1 MGSRFRLLASF
12 LLVLALHNALL
23 SGAVEAAAR
32 AQDPPVRPE
41 NVRFEVA
48 EGGVVRVFYDIVAAN
63 PQQVVSV
70 RLLASQDGGKTFDI
84 TAKSVSGDAGAA
96 VLPGPAKQ
104 ITWEAARDVERLD
117 AALLRFQIV
126 VTAITAIEEPQR
138 FWGVTGGFLPHS
150 GVPSALS
157 GSLFNAEQADL
168 RGSEFRVGIV
178 RGRPDGRDWGVSVV
192 LKQLKTGSSLV
203 RAGYDGDAIA
213 KTTYRVRD
221 SLWGAGAEVHTFLP
235 FLRAGRRAWV
245 GVLLGAGMS
254 TDYSG
259 NVDRRTEGTIYATNP
274 RAGGALTTVTAGP
287 GYIQG
292 YRGDILEVGPGQTA
306 VEDVATPAD
315 LHVSGWDLDAQLLA
329 RGELAAAFALP
340 NRLKFRVSGGF
351 NFPGIAAFNVEIAH
365 FFGGP

>member
-1 MGSRFRLLASF
+1 
-12 LLVLALHNALL
+12 
-23 SGAVEAAAR
+23 
-32 AQDPPVRPE
+32 
-41 NVRFEVA
+41 
-48 EGGVVRVFYDIVAAN
+48 
-63 PQQVVSV
+63 
-70 RLLASQDGGKTFDI
+70 
-84 TAKSVSGDAGAA
+84 
-96 VLPGPAKQ
+96 
-104 ITWEAARDVERLD
+104 
-117 AALLRFQIV
+117 
-126 VTAITAIEEPQR
+126 
-138 FWGVTGGFLPHS
+138 
-150 GVPSALS
+150 
-157 GSLFNAEQADL
+157 
-168 RGSEFRVGIV
+168 
-178 RGRPDGRDWGVSVV
+178 
-192 LKQLKTGSSLV
+192 
-203 RAGYDGDAIA
+203 
-213 KTTYRVRD
+213 
-221 SLWGAGAEVHTFLP
+221 
-235 FLRAGRRAWV
+235 
-245 GVLLGAGMS
+245 MS